1 MDITGIK
8 GNYSLHF
15 NMIHDFLDTV
25 SYSSIQVQ
33 VFGSL
38 LNMIVVVDKTNVM
51 NNTTKKRNNHDKG

>member
-38 LNMIVVVDKTNVM
+38 LNMIVVVDKTNVL
-51 NNTTKKRNNHDKG
+51 NNTTKKRNNQV